1 MKKIVLS
8 ALLRPAKDG
17 VEAKVA
23 EFQDIQVSAW
33 SIHGALVRLR
43 QAVWQRMRWTD
54 VEPSCAG
61 EPISPVPQKPSS
73 DDLAMPIEVDV
84 KPSRSSCEPSGGEE
98 TAVRETA

>member
-1 MKKIVLS
+1 MDWFHNIKKPIS
-8 ALLRPAKDG
+8 D
-17 VEAKVA
+17 
-23 EFQDIQVSAW
+23 
-33 SIHGALVRLR
+33 GALVRLR

-54 VEPSCAG
+54 VEPNCAG

>member
-23 EFQDIQVSAW
+23 EFPDIQVSAW

-61 EPISPVPQKPSS
+61 EPFTRSTKASS